1 MSGMRIMNGRSGP
14 RGTVLE
20 GSKDY
25 AIWWGEGSTREGGG
39 WLYQARTLFKES
51 GGATYFYRITSEQMA
66 LTFVPAPSALT
77 AS

>member
-1 MSGMRIMNGRSGP
+1 M
-14 RGTVLE
+14 TETWEVLE
-20 GSKDY
+20 SWRNENRY
-25 AIWWGEGSTREGGG
+25 NPTNPEVWWILRRRVVPGG

-66 LTFVPAPSALT
+66 LTFVPTPSALT